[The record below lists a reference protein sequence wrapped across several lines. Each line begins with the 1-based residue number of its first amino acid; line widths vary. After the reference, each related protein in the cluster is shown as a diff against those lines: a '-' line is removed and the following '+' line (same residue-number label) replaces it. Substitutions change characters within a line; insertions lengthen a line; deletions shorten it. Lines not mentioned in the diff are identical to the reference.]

1 MYPKHRKQILK
12 QIKNRMYDKNMS
24 CVLISTSLVEA
35 GVDLNFDTVY
45 RQIAGVDSVIQA
57 AGRCNREGENGAE
70 ESKVAIFDLEGV
82 KAVPSQSLNIS
93 ITRSLLQEYED
104 ISDLKCITEYFR
116 RLYNFRESSLD
127 KKNIIGEFFD
137 WKYNFDKVAKEIR
150 LIEEETR
157 VVLVPIEPEA

>member
-104 ISDLKCITEYFR
+104 ISDLKC
-116 RLYNFRESSLD
+116 
-127 KKNIIGEFFD
+127 KIGRAH
-137 WKYNFDKVAKEIR
+137 V
-150 LIEEETR
+150 
-157 VVLVPIEPEA
+157 